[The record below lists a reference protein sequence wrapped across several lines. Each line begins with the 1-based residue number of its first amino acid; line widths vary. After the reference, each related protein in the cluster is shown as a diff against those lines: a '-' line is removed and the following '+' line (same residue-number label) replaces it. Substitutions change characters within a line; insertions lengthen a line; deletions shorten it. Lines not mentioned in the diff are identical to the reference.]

1 MDQEFS
7 GISTLIRGFV
17 IIFPQLFILII
28 SIYYLIRSGTID
40 AILMSIG
47 SITNVICSAFFA
59 IDMYVYLGD
68 YGSSADILYY
78 AVDIFLCIGLLIFGI
93 GLIILINKKLK
104 K

>member
-7 GISTLIRGFV
+7 GILTLIRGGI

-28 SIYYLIRSGTID
+28 SIYYLIKSGSID

-47 SITNVICSAFFA
+47 SIINLICSTLFA
-59 IDMYVYLGD
+59 IDLYAYLGD
-68 YGSSADILYY
+68 YGSSADMLYY
-78 AVDIFLCIGLLIFGI
+78 AIDIFLCIGFIIFGI
-93 GLIILINKKLK
+93 GLISLINKKMK